1 VGGQRRW
8 LRPKVGGDECADVVK
23 LRTRAVLLEVVERSE
38 VLGRWWSTVS
48 FSRTVTMT
56 KEVDLVDIVAI
67 GSSSKV
73 LLHLQ
78 RKTVV
83 WSIDSNDDGGGRR
96 RQANVGGSG
105 EWSRAECA
113 RGGREMGEGLLW
125 RRPHV
130 GIRLWTTWDD
140 GGNQRRPM

>member
-8 LRPKVGGDECADVVK
+8 LGPKVGGDECADVVE

-56 KEVDLVDIVAI
+56 KEVVLVYIVAI

-83 WSIDSNDDGGGRR
+83 
-96 RQANVGGSG
+96 
-105 EWSRAECA
+105 
-113 RGGREMGEGLLW
+113 
-125 RRPHV
+125 
-130 GIRLWTTWDD
+130 
-140 GGNQRRPM
+140 